1 MSLEHAKVFIEK
13 FFWDQSFRQRA
24 DPQINRS
31 LQNKAARQAFL
42 NHEGFSSSQK
52 EIKELALTS
61 GPNQFYS
68 ANGWIDFNHWLQGD

>member
-1 MSLEHAKVFIEK
+1 MFIEK

-24 DPQINRS
+24 VPVINRS